1 VFEVWADG
9 SVKESNP
16 GIGGV
21 GVIVNLDGKPFETF
35 GKFIGENKTN
45 NEMEYMAVIE
55 AIKFLRDKNVG
66 KKDCIIYT
74 DSQLVY
80 GQVVAGWK
88 VNYEHLR
95 ILRDKICNLLEM
107 TPFNIEIKWVKRWNN
122 RIANDLAQAI
132 TEEEKRARRGVDG

>member
-1 VFEVWADG
+1 MFEVWVDG

-16 GIGGV
+16 GIGGIGIV
-21 GVIVNLDGKPFETF
+21 VNLDGKPFKTF

-55 AIKFLRDKNVG
+55 AIKFLKDKNISRRN
-66 KKDCIIYT
+66 CIIYT
-74 DSQLVY
+74 DSKLVY

-95 ILRDKICNLLEM
+95 ILRNKIRSLLEM
-107 TPFNIEIKWVKRWNN
+107 VPFNIEIKWVKRWNN
-122 RIANDLAQAI
+122 QIANDLAQAI
-132 TEEEKRARRGVDG
+132 TEEEKRARRE